1 MTSENGLLK
10 HNAVQLSMQHLET
23 TTMLQSKINA
33 TNENVQQLQTTLTEL
48 KATHEVDSTVQQSF
62 LLTATA
68 QVTSLESELIES
80 NTKHELL
87 QVSIYLQKICSQK
100 TVLLL
105 RRSFVSSQKI
115 SSQTK
120 SQNSITNYFSFILHL

>member
-87 QVSIYLQKICSQK
+87 QVSIYLQKM
-100 TVLLL
+100 
-105 RRSFVSSQKI
+105 SSQKI
-115 SSQTK
+115 SSKTK

>member
-87 QVSIYLQKICSQK
+87 QVSIYLQKI
-100 TVLLL
+100 
-105 RRSFVSSQKI
+105 SSKNIFTNKI
-115 SSQTK
+115 SKQ
-120 SQNSITNYFSFILHL
+120 YH

>member
-87 QVSIYLQKICSQK
+87 QVSIYLQKI
-100 TVLLL
+100 
-105 RRSFVSSQKI
+105 SSQRKF
-115 SSQTK
+115 
-120 SQNSITNYFSFILHL
+120 QNSTTNYFSFILHLDHSLYYLLFIYLLLFFEK